1 MAAQKA
7 FIDRNLQ
14 YVQVNEYLNRELKLA
29 GQGKIEIHKTPMGH
43 RVVIHAVR
51 LGMVIGRRGRNIRKI
66 TEDLEHDYNLETPQ
80 VEVKDLDEPRLNARV
95 MAGRLISQIQKGFHF
110 RRAGYAL
117 VRRIM
122 SADARGCE
130 ITIKGKLTSQRART
144 EVFREGFVA
153 KCGEPAEM
161 FVDEAVLEVTMK
173 QGVIGVHVKIMQA
186 DAILPD
192 DPQIISDVFGPPQEE
207 TDIVEEAE
215 STDDIEPEEVTEEVT
230 EEEVTVI
237 EEMTETLEVEEVEK
251 IVPEEIVE
259 TLEVEETVPEE
270 TKETKKTEKAK
281 KAKKAK
287 EAKEAKKAKETK
299 ETKKTEKAQKA
310 EEAKEA
316 KEAKKAEK
324 AEKAK
329 KAKEAKEAKKV
340 EKAKKAKEAKKAKK
354 DEELLKKEDFKEEK

>member
-66 TEDLEHDYNLETPQ
+66 TEDLEQIYNLETPQ

-122 SADARGCE
+122 SANARGCE

-153 KCGEPAEM
+153 KCGEPAEI
-161 FVDEAVLEVTMK
+161 FVDEAVMEVTMK

-186 DAILPD
+186 DAQLPD
-192 DPQIISDVFGPPQEE
+192 DAQLIPDVFGPPEKDIDALEE
-207 TDIVEEAE
+207 VE
-215 STDDIEPEEVTEEVT
+215 STDDIEPEEVTAEKVTT
-230 EEEVTVI
+230 EEETVEI
-237 EEMTETLEVEEVEK
+237 AETSEIPETPEVEEIIPEK
-251 IVPEEIVE
+251 TLE
-259 TLEVEETVPEE
+259 TPEVEEIDP
-270 TKETKKTEKAK
+270 
-281 KAKKAK
+281 
-287 EAKEAKKAKETK
+287 KEAKKA
-299 ETKKTEKAQKA
+299 EKAEKA
-310 EEAKEA
+310 RKAKEA

-329 KAKEAKEAKKV
+329 KAKEAKEAKKA
-340 EKAKKAKEAKKAKK
+340 EKAEKARKTKEAKAAKKAEKEK
-354 DEELLKKEDFKEEK
+354 ELLKKEDFKEEE